1 MRATLALLL
10 AGILEQGSRLSEV
23 VSQLQAALH
32 PAASNGVV
40 PPALL
45 AGGGSNP
52 SATSQLGSR
61 QALPGST
68 SSNGSSA
75 SSSSGGSQQRQ
86 PALPARPALPSSSIG
101 SDYQR
106 GASSSGEATIDMS
119 IDDLSRAQLST
130 HPPTAGGGSGSK
142 LTGSGSSSSAAPVRN
157 AVPYGGTVSG
167 SRASADLLNV
177 LMPLL
182 ASASNLAAV
191 SGVAFVMAEHGSGSS
206 SDSGGSNSSGSGSAP
221 GTAAPQQL
229 ALPAAEVAVGPGT
242 LKRMLSQ
249 LIDGIIAC
257 AARGDVVQASV
268 QPRQWQGRPGVAI
281 MLCCAYGLNHSSG
294 SGAAGTPV
302 LARPPLQPEFA
313 FLHTT
318 AAEAGGMFEVH
329 ADATPDVAHLNSSA
343 LAATL
348 WLPTVPTHGAGW
360 S

>member
-32 PAASNGVV
+32 PAASSGVV
-40 PPALL
+40 PPGLL

-52 SATSQLGSR
+52 SATSQLGGW
-61 QALPGST
+61 QALPGS
-68 SSNGSSA
+68 SSGSSTSR
-75 SSSSGGSQQRQ
+75 SSGSQQLA

-101 SDYQR
+101 SDYQW

-130 HPPTAGGGSGSK
+130 HPPTAGGSGGSK
-142 LTGSGSSSSAAPVRN
+142 LTGSGSSSSVTPVQN
-157 AVPYGGTVSG
+157 AVPYGGSVSG

-206 SDSGGSNSSGSGSAP
+206 SDSGGSSGGSGGSGSAP

-294 SGAAGTPV
+294 SGAAGTPA
-302 LARPPLQPEFA
+302 LPRPPLQPEFA

-343 LAATL
+343 LSATL
-348 WLPTVPTHGAGW
+348 WLPTVPARGAGW